1 VEAGRESLMRGLVHH
16 IDLTVKDANASRAFY
31 EHVLGF
37 MGYELSDTT
46 EFGFDFDLDTG
57 DETYC
62 SIGIRDARGPNAAR
76 EHDRYTIGLHHIAWN
91 AASMEDV
98 DAMYA
103 HLKQIGAHVLFA
115 PAHYPE
121 YHTPY
126 YAVFFSDPDGMK
138 LEYVYRPRT

>member
-1 VEAGRESLMRGLVHH
+1 MRGLIHH
-16 IDLTVKDANASRAFY
+16 IDLTVKSAKASRSFY
-31 EHVLGF
+31 ESVLGF

-62 SIGIRDARGPNAAR
+62 SIGIRDERGPNAGR
-76 EHDRYTIGLHHIAWN
+76 VHDRYTVGLHHIAWN

-103 HLKQIGAHVLFA
+103 HLKQIGAHVLFP

-126 YAVFFSDPDGMK
+126 YAVFFSDPDGLK
-138 LEYVYRPRT
+138 LEYVWRPRT